1 MVAIVTYN
9 GEEYV
14 KKCIDSIQSKKHEI
28 SIEVIDNCSTDNT
41 LTILSMFNKKVSVYQ
56 STKNLGF
63 GKANNILFQKAIKES
78 FDYVFLLNQDAYFI
92 EDSLDIIIDHA
103 VLQNKD
109 HIISPI
115 HLKNEKGSIDDG
127 FQGHLDRAV
136 KDKESGELMTDFV
149 NAAALLV
156 PVNLLNKVGGFASIF
171 FHYGEDNDF
180 GHRVNW
186 HGFSFII
193 CKNSYIVHDR
203 VYKTIDKYYDLNKL
217 VYWNRVRVYF
227 LYTLTN
233 VNKSIPKTSFELLIA
248 FGGLIKKELLK
259 GRFYSI
265 LKITESFF
273 SLILNYNSILKHRKH
288 VKSDKPYLNDFFNS
302 KIN

>member
-14 KKCIDSIQSKKHEI
+14 KKCINSIKSKKHEI
-28 SIEVIDNCSTDNT
+28 SIEVVDNCSTDNT
-41 LTILSMFNKKVSVYQ
+41 MAILSMFNNQISVDQ

-63 GKANNILFQKAIKES
+63 GKANNILFQKAIRES
-78 FDYVFLLNQDAYFI
+78 YDYVFLLNQDAYFI
-92 EDSLDIIIDHA
+92 DDSLDIIIEHA
-103 VLQNKD
+103 LLQTKD

-115 HLKNEKGSIDDG
+115 HLKNESGIFDDG
-127 FQGHLDRAV
+127 FQRNFDHAV
-136 KDKESGELMTDFV
+136 QDKESEELKTDFV
-149 NAAALLV
+149 NAAAWLV
-156 PVNLLNKVGGFASIF
+156 PVNLLSKVGGFAPIF

-180 GHRVNW
+180 GNRVNW

-203 VYKTIDKYYDLNKL
+203 VYKTIDKYYDLNRL
-217 VYWNRVRVYF
+217 VYWKRVKVYF

-233 VNKSIPKTSFELLIA
+233 VNKSIPRTWLDLSIA
-248 FGGLIKKELLK
+248 YAGLIKKELLK
-259 GRFYSI
+259 CRFYSI
-265 LKITESFF
+265 FKITKGFF
-273 SLILNYNSILKHRKH
+273 SLMLNYSSILTHRKR
-288 VKSDKPYLNDFFNS
+288 VKTNKPYLDDFFNS